1 MVFLDTCIWIELCS
15 VRTPVKPNEIRQANE
30 AGRLLTNLLNTKE
43 EIVTFNEQLLE
54 IVSAVQKVKM
64 REYNNLCKGGTIKG
78 VGNLKEF
85 RGTCDYSITKNLCIQ
100 VCEDVCHFAKLHN
113 IGEIKVKDILSRI
126 DIADINDCMYYDYC
140 RENNIK
146 LYTFDTDY
154 RLIDAENIV
163 NVI

>member
-64 REYNNLCKGGTIKG
+64 REYNNLCKGGSYK
-78 VGNLKEF
+78 
-85 RGTCDYSITKNLCIQ
+85 RG
-100 VCEDVCHFAKLHN
+100 
-113 IGEIKVKDILSRI
+113 R
-126 DIADINDCMYYDYC
+126 
-140 RENNIK
+140 
-146 LYTFDTDY
+146 
-154 RLIDAENIV
+154 
-163 NVI
+163 